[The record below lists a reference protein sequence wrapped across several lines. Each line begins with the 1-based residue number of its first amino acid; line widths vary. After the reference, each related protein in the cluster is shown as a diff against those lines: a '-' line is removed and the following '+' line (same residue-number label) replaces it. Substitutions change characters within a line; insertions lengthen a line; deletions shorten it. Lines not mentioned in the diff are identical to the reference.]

1 MKKEIMILTIILC
14 LVLIAVPV
22 IAAKDDRGIRAT
34 ITVAGGG
41 DYGQSPDGKRM
52 DIPADNNTTTV
63 KEDQRELRADIRENR
78 TATTPNISVM
88 REAVRESRE
97 ESARLM
103 NNASPVRAGWMQNE
117 NDVRFAVH
125 TLLAMENYSGG
136 IGPQV
141 SAIARDFNN
150 SANSALRLE
159 QQIETRDVFT
169 RMLFGGDQTAAKEME
184 NITAWSRERIGQ
196 MQQLVNSTTLDAE
209 SRALME
215 EQIDTLNQNVVQW
228 QKIAAKEQQ
237 DRGLFGWLK

>member
-1 MKKEIMILTIILC
+1 MKKLSIFFVIILC
-14 LVLIAVPV
+14 LALIAVPV
-22 IAAKDDRGIRAT
+22 IAAKDDRGIRAGVM
-34 ITVAGGG
+34 VAGGG
-41 DYGQSPDGKRM
+41 DNGQSPDGKRM
-52 DIPADNNTTTV
+52 DIPAENNKTMV
-63 KEDQRELRADIRENR
+63 KEDQRELRAEIPKNR
-78 TATTPNISVM
+78 TAAAPNISLM

-97 ESARLM
+97 ESAHL

-141 SAIARDFNN
+141 SAIAKDFNN

-159 QQIETRDVFT
+159 QQIETRDAFT
-169 RMLFGGDQTAAKEME
+169 RMLFGGDQKAAKEME
-184 NITAWSRERIGQ
+184 NITAWSKERIGQ
-196 MQQLVNSTTLDAE
+196 MQQLVNSTDLDAG
-209 SRALME
+209 SRTLME